1 MSGNADSLMGS
12 LSSHTEIPVEPTSVS
27 DSVDECGKESFPA
40 SDPPR
45 GWSGVEL
52 PNKEPRT

>member
-1 MSGNADSLMGS
+1 MSGNTESPTGP
-12 LSSHTEIPVEPTSVS
+12 LSSHTEIAIESRSVG

-52 PNKEPRT
+52 QHK